1 MSSKKFGG
9 IALLGAAAL
18 GGLYLLSKSSGRDV
32 TDLSGLGGGSALGTG
47 GSTTLVPGTESATTP
62 YTSAEDS
69 IAKGIEDTPDAALM
83 GATELSASGVSNM
96 PASQIDAMQFDTV
109 SALGSAGVAVGAGAA
124 GSLAGRLA
132 GGSLLGRVL
141 SKGLGAVGLGL
152 FAGDA
157 YDIAKGVGA
166 YAEGI
171 NPGSAARVED
181 KLKGVSGVEGSLGG
195 QAILGFGQ
203 AMSGLNLA
211 IGDTIAETVLGGPKP
226 AETMTPTPSQEG
238 YGSTETALNAISG
251 SESGTTWEH
260 VYSATKTGASQS
272 KGITTNTYQAST
284 GAQVALAGISA
295 EDYAA
300 YLAEK
305 RK

>member
-18 GGLYLLSKSSGRDV
+18 GGLYLLSKSGRAV

-47 GSTTLVPGTESATTP
+47 GSTALVPGTESATTP

-69 IAKGIEDTPDAALM
+69 IAKGIEDTPDGTLM
-83 GATELSASGVSNM
+83 GATEISSSGVSNM
-96 PASQIDAMQFDTV
+96 PASQVDAMQFDTI

-124 GSLAGRLA
+124 GSLAGRIA

-141 SKGLGAVGLGL
+141 SKGLGAVGLAL

-166 YAEGI
+166 YAESV
-171 NPGSAARVED
+171 NPGSASRVEA
-181 KLKGVSGVEGSLGG
+181 KLSGVPGVHTSLGG
-195 QAILGFGQ
+195 RAILGFGE
-203 AMSGLNLA
+203 AMSGLNVA
-211 IGDTIAETVLGGPKP
+211 IGDTIAETVLSGSKP
-226 AETMTPTPSQEG
+226 AETMAPTPSQEG

-260 VYSATKTGASQS
+260 VYSATKTGASPS
-272 KGITTNTYQAST
+272 KGITTNAYKAST
-284 GAQVALAGISA
+284 GAQVALAGITP
-295 EDYAA
+295 EGYAA